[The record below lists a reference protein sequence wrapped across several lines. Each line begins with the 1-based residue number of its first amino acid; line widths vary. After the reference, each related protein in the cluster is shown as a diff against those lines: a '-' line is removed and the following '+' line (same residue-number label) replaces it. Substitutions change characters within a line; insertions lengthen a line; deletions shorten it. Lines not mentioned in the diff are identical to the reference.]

1 MRKPSIFLVSL
12 LFASALLPSCNKQGA
27 EPSEVGV
34 EEIVITSPKNGKLE
48 LTQGETAK
56 IKYTVLPE
64 SAAASAV
71 IEWTSSNP
79 EVATVKN
86 GKVSSWSEGKTT
98 VTATCG
104 KASAEVEVTVDPVP
118 VVSFSVPA
126 SMELF
131 TELPYEV
138 EVSVELDPDA
148 DVEDLEASAAALN
161 WEVSD
166 EDVLKVEFDEG
177 KAVFTGLKTGKCT
190 VTVSAKSPK
199 EGSEAEKSQT
209 ISVTVS
215 ELTSRI
221 SFLRMAKGG
230 ALKPI
235 EEGEKISRDDIYL
248 NMDGKKV
255 LIVSCSIPDFKKE
268 DLSITSSD
276 ESIFTL
282 SLAKITEPSEGTFT
296 IFLTLDFNGTF
307 GSTDICITVQDREYN
322 LEHKCNFTL
331 KVDPKGIEGEMV
343 VTAPD
348 GTEIKNGGSFRLDQG
363 SSGDFSINS
372 GYEAK
377 WEVTDGSDIIS
388 LAHSGGSEYWAPKAE
403 ITATSNIGT
412 ATVKVTDQSD
422 KSMSFTLKVTKP
434 TFPKGIYIVDNSTG
448 QKASDLAY
456 VPAGEEFSFHLSDSA
471 SKGIWKIT
479 ENTDYFTTSTTQI
492 SNSITIKATRDAYL
506 LQSSTKITVTD
517 ESGENVLSLSIA
529 ALPRF
534 SSDNIKPYYVFLNAS
549 TNLVEKDFTWKGSK
563 TNYSVKYIIKCSPDG
578 YSKEDNEFILESL
591 PKMTFELIKSQ
602 DYADAK
608 FGTTEDI
615 MRRDGEIQ
623 INWAS
628 RYCEYI
634 TLKVTDYWGNSLE
647 QRITP
652 TFDFSDTNWKFYQ
665 YYKDPNTSTTKK
677 SLLTENLIYPSD
689 PEDWS
694 KILVNKE
701 NLTLYELVNN
711 YINTGAYGF
720 YFTYGNEAYEYN
732 KGITNRIRCFLCY
745 DENIK
750 DAYTLWDKRSSFDF
764 KSDPLTFQSYPN
776 IINDMKKYPPYI
788 LIMIAKSSVREDTS
802 GDCLDYYLHLSD

>member
-27 EPSEVGV
+27 EPSDVGV

-138 EVSVELDPDA
+138 EVSVVLDPDA

-221 SFLRMAKGG
+221 LFYYPSKAFSKQ
-230 ALKPI
+230 P
-235 EEGEKISRDDIYL
+235 
-248 NMDGKKV
+248 
-255 LIVSCSIPDFKKE
+255 IPDNSEIVWNNLLMKRLGIVCNIPDITLE
-268 DLSITSSD
+268 DLSISSSN
-276 ESIFTL
+276 ESVGTL
-282 SLAKITEPSEGTFT
+282 VPTEPKRDPDWESS
-296 IFLTLDFNGTF
+296 ILLYLDFNGTF

-322 LEHKCNFTL
+322 LEHKCNFTI
-331 KVDPKGIEGEMV
+331 KVDPEGIEGEMV
-343 VTAPD
+343 VIAPD
-348 GTEIKNGGSFRLDQG
+348 GTEIKNGGSYRLPPDSTG
-363 SSGDFSINS
+363 VFSINS

-412 ATVKVTDQSD
+412 ATVKVTDQAG
-422 KSMSFTLKVTKP
+422 KSMSFTLKVKKMS
-434 TFPKGIYIVDNSTG
+434 FKEEGIYVIDDTTG
-448 QKASDLAY
+448 KKVADTVVMEQYESRT
-456 VPAGEEFSFHLSDSA
+456 FHLSDPA
-471 SKGIWKIT
+471 VKGYWA
-479 ENTDYFTTSTTQI
+479 F
-492 SNSITIKATRDAYL
+492 AYL
-506 LQSSTKITVTD
+506 MSST
-517 ESGENVLSLSIA
+517 S
-529 ALPRF
+529 
-534 SSDNIKPYYVFLNAS
+534 Y
-549 TNLVEKDFTWKGSK
+549 
-563 TNYSVKYIIKCSPDG
+563 G
-578 YSKEDNEFILESL
+578 YS
-591 PKMTFELIKSQ
+591 
-602 DYADAK
+602 
-608 FGTTEDI
+608 
-615 MRRDGEIQ
+615 
-623 INWAS
+623 
-628 RYCEYI
+628 
-634 TLKVTDYWGNSLE
+634 
-647 QRITP
+647 
-652 TFDFSDTNWKFYQ
+652 
-665 YYKDPNTSTTKK
+665 
-677 SLLTENLIYPSD
+677 NLS
-689 PEDWS
+689 
-694 KILVNKE
+694 
-701 NLTLYELVNN
+701 
-711 YINTGAYGF
+711 GF
-720 YFTYGNEAYEYN
+720 YFTAPDVKQSKLYEYY
-732 KGITNRIRCFLCY
+732 ITVSRDGKFGVRALINDVNSNFVTVKNVLDTDCGYCKILVY
-745 DENIK
+745 DEVGENIVISLK
-750 DAYTLWDKRSSFDF
+750 TPKGD
-764 KSDPLTFQSYPN
+764 N
-776 IINDMKKYPPYI
+776 KYSLLPQ
-788 LIMIAKSSVREDTS
+788 E
-802 GDCLDYYLHLSD
+802 